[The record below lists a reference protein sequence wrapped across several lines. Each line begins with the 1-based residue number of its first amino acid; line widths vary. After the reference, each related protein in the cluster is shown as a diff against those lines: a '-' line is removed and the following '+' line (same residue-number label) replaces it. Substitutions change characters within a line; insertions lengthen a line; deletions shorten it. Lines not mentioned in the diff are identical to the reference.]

1 LNDDSGDATLVD
13 PAEEMPVAAP
23 VLDASDLALSAAPHA
38 EARTLPGAAY
48 HAAEVFAWEQR
59 VLMAGSW
66 SCVGRVDDL
75 APGDR
80 RALMAGDQPVI
91 VTRDSQG
98 RLHCLSN
105 VCRHRGHEV
114 LAVGDSTGTVLRC
127 PYHGWTYG
135 LDGMFRGGP
144 RLRATPGFDRTD
156 PSHNLLELHAVEWGG
171 FVFVSAT
178 EQPPPFAAWI
188 DGLGDVLAPYELER
202 LRTAV
207 THEYEV
213 AANWKLLV
221 ENYHECYHC
230 DEIHPELCRVS
241 APLSGYDLPPRGAW
255 RGGAMELADGVETM
269 SLDGRSGGV
278 AMRGLDAAALRYVYY
293 VAVFPNLLISAHP
306 DYVMTHVL
314 RPLAASR
321 TAVTCSWLFPPEAF
335 ALEGFDP
342 SYAADFW
349 DLTNRQDWEAC
360 EGVQRGVGALG
371 YRQGPFSGDEATV
384 HMFVQQVARAYLDGT
399 ATAVVSASGA

>member
-1 LNDDSGDATLVD
+1 
-13 PAEEMPVAAP
+13 MAAP
-23 VLDASDLALSAAPHA
+23 VLDASELAFSAAPH
-38 EARTLPGAAY
+38 ERARTLPGAAY
-48 HAAEVFAWEQR
+48 RAPEVLVWEQR
-59 VLMAGSW
+59 VLLAGSW
-66 SCVGRVDDL
+66 LCVGRADEF

-80 RALMAGDQPVI
+80 RALLAGDQPVI
-91 VTRDSQG
+91 VTRDGQG

-114 LAVGDSTGTVLRC
+114 LPVGDSTGTALRC
-127 PYHGWTYG
+127 PYHGWVYG
-135 LDGMFRGGP
+135 LDGGFRGGP

-156 PSHNLLELHAVEWGG
+156 PSHGLLELHAVEWGG

-178 EQPPPFAAWI
+178 HQPPSFADWV
-188 DGLGDVLAPYELER
+188 DGLDDLLAAYELGR
-202 LRTAV
+202 LRTAIS
-207 THEYEV
+207 HEYEV

-255 RGGAMELADGVETM
+255 RGGSMELIDGAETM
-269 SLDGRSGGV
+269 SLDGHSRGV
-278 AMRGLDAAALRYVYY
+278 AMRRLDAARLRDVFYVG
-293 VAVFPNLLISAHP
+293 VFPNLLISAHP
-306 DYVMTHVL
+306 DYVMTHLL
-314 RPLAASR
+314 RPLAPDR

-335 ALEGFDP
+335 AMEGFDP

-349 DLTNRQDWEAC
+349 DLTNRQDWAAC
-360 EGVQRGVGALG
+360 EGVQRGVGGLG

-384 HMFVQQVARAYLDGT
+384 HMFVQQIARAYMAGT
-399 ATAVVSASGA
+399 VAPVVSLPDD